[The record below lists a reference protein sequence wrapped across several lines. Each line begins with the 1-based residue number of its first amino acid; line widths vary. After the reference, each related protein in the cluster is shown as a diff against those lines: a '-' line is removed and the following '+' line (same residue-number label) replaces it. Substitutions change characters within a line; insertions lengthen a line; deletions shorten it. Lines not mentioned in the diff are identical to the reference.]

1 MTCTI
6 LIIDDSEL
14 IRKQIRQIL
23 TEHVPNLRIVEAE
36 DGIAGVKAALENPVD
51 LILCDLEMPGL
62 DGFKVLS
69 MVNSHENLRDVPVI
83 ILTGNSQREDKI
95 RGLGQGASDY
105 ITKPFDSA
113 ELVARVR
120 VHLKI
125 KQLQDDLRRSNAQ
138 LEALSL
144 TDPLTQLPNRRCLEE
159 SLVRELERAR
169 RTGQPLAL
177 GVLDI
182 DHFKRV
188 NDLYG
193 HQQGDVVLRMVADV
207 IHSNIRPYDI
217 GARYGG
223 EEFVL
228 IWAQISNIEAAA
240 QFAERL
246 RLMISRQ
253 TFPPPLDSLHITVS
267 IGLVFYPATGTS
279 SGDDLFKRADA
290 ALYRAKQGGRNCV
303 VIAD

>member
-1 MTCTI
+1 MSCTI

-14 IRKQIRQIL
+14 IRKQIRQTL
-23 TEHVPNLRIVEAE
+23 TEHVPDLRIVEAE

-62 DGFKVLS
+62 DGFKVLA
-69 MVNSHENLRDVPVI
+69 MVNSHEGLRDVPVI
-83 ILTGNSQREDKI
+83 IITGNSQREDKI

-105 ITKPFDSA
+105 ITKPFDAA

-144 TDPLTQLPNRRCLEE
+144 TDPLTQLPNRRYLEE
-159 SLVRELERAR
+159 SLARELERAR

-177 GVLDI
+177 GILDI

-188 NDLYG
+188 NDDYG
-193 HQQGDVVLRMVADV
+193 HQQGDVVLRTVADI
-207 IHSNIRPYDI
+207 IHANIRPYDI

-228 IWAQISNIEAAA
+228 IWAQISSVEAAA

-246 RLMISRQ
+246 RVSISNQ
-253 TFPPPLDSLHITVS
+253 SFPAPLDAVHITVS
-267 IGLVFYPATGTS
+267 IGLVFYPAVGSTS
-279 SGDDLFKRADA
+279 GEDLFKRADD

-303 VIAD
+303 VIAN